1 MHTIVDS
8 IIANSA
14 IWILAS
20 LIIIAPI
27 QTEQV
32 SLALEEA
39 YNMSRAANVLREA
52 ESLGYIEEL
61 ARFDGDRAS
70 AEKAMSKITSLIPP
84 NYSFSLSWSSR
95 DGSVIGTIGLGNQAN
110 LAYVTIIVSTRAQIT
125 YLSLGVREG

>member
-14 IWILAS
+14 VWILAS

-39 YNMSRAANVLREA
+39 YNISQAANILREA
-52 ESLGYIEEL
+52 ESLGYIDEL
-61 ARFDGDRAS
+61 ARSEGDRAA
-70 AEKAMSKITSLIPP
+70 AENVMSEIASLVPP
-84 NYSFSLSWSSR
+84 NYGSSLSWSSG
-95 DGSVIGTIGLGNQAN
+95 DGSIIGALKFGDQAN
-110 LAYVTIIVSTRAQIT
+110 LAHVVIMVSTGTQIT
-125 YLSLGVREG
+125 YLDLGVGEG

>member
-39 YNMSRAANVLREA
+39 FVMSQAADVLKEA
-52 ESLGYIEEL
+52 EGLGYIDEL
-61 ARFDGDRAS
+61 ARLERDRAS
-70 AEKAMSKITSLIPP
+70 ADKVIAKIASLVPP
-84 NYSFSLSWSSR
+84 NHGFSISWSSR
-95 DGSVIGTIGLGNQAN
+95 DGTIIGSGGAGDQSN
-110 LAYVTIIVSTRAQIT
+110 LVHVTIIISTGTQIT
-125 YLSLGVREG
+125 QLSLGVGEG